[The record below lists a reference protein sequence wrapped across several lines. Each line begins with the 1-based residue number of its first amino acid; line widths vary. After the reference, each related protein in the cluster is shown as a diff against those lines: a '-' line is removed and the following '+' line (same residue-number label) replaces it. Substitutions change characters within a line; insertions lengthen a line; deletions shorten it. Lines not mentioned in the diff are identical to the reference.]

1 VSRSG
6 PPGIP
11 SQWAQAFP
19 RAIGLEPDGF
29 LVPAATLRHL
39 LARGNPPNLIFTG
52 NCFAPCLENGA
63 SFRARSGDDAR
74 PGDLVLCEVDGW
86 VDVRRVVSQRD
97 DQGLVT
103 ALDAHP
109 EGRAVV
115 PRAAL
120 LGIVSGVPGAGGWL
134 GRLLA
139 RLFPLWS
146 RIGALLHW
154 WRQAMEAPLF
164 GERASDSVR
173 DKYGQQVKGYT
184 SMLDFPLEAELLTL
198 LRDRVSPGGA
208 VLVAGSGAGGEALHL
223 ARAGYRVTCIDFS
236 RAMVEEGRANAREAG
251 LEIEFLEADIV
262 TLHLADRTFRVIYA
276 TPLLYS
282 FIARREHRLAALR
295 RCGRHLAEGGFV
307 LFSAARYR
315 GPIERLQAILG
326 WIRRRGAD
334 PGIEIGD
341 WYTRFL
347 TPQGKIGTSF
357 LRLFSVAEVI
367 REVRLAGFRR
377 MRRMGR
383 GHFIASGFKDRS
395 ATGRGGAGRDSMS

>member
-1 VSRSG
+1 M
-6 PPGIP
+6 
-11 SQWAQAFP
+11 
-19 RAIGLEPDGF
+19 
-29 LVPAATLRHL
+29 
-39 LARGNPPNLIFTG
+39 LIFSGFTF
-52 NCFAPCLENGA
+52 NAWLPNGA
-63 SFRARSGDDAR
+63 RFRARRSADPE
-74 PGDLVLCEVDGW
+74 PGDLILCDIDGW
-86 VDVRRVVSQRD
+86 ADLRRVVRRGRD
-97 DQGLVT
+97 GDFVT
-103 ALDAHP
+103 ALDAYP
-109 EGRAVV
+109 EGQATV
-115 PRAAL
+115 PRAAV
-120 LGIVSGVPGAGGWL
+120 LGIVAGALGAGGGL

-146 RIGALLHW
+146 RVDALLHW
-154 WRQAMEAPLF
+154 WQQVSKAPHF
-164 GERASDSVR
+164 GEGAPDSVR

-223 ARAGYRVTCIDFS
+223 ARAGYRVTGIDFS
-236 RAMVEEGRANAREAG
+236 RAMVEEGRANARAAG

-262 TLHLADRTFRVIYA
+262 RLHLADRRFQAIYA

-315 GPIERLQAILG
+315 GPIERLQALLG
-326 WIRRRGAD
+326 WIRRRSAD

-347 TPQGKIGTSF
+347 TPQGRIGTSF
-357 LRLFSVAEVI
+357 LRLFSVAEII
-367 REVRLAGFRR
+367 REARLAGFQRTTR
-377 MRRMGR
+377 IGR

-395 ATGRGGAGRDSMS
+395 GAERGGTGRDPMS